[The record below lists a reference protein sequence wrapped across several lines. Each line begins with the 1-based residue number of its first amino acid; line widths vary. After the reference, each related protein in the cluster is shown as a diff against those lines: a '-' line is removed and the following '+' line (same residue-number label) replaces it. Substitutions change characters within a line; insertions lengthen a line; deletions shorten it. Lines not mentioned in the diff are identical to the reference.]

1 MEKEASRAGSRGILA
16 RLFSSDHKVV
26 ALYYGLTSLTLLFLA
41 FCIVLVMRWQL
52 AYPGEPVPGFAS
64 LFDSEHPFMPEGV
77 MLPGFYNQLA
87 AMHGTLMVF
96 LAVVPLLVGGLGNY
110 LVPLM
115 IGAPNLA
122 FPRLSRFGYWCY
134 ALGSIII
141 LSTFFI
147 DVGPPTAGWT
157 AYPPLAIVD
166 ISGQTFW
173 LFGLVFVYLSSL
185 ILSINIIVTVVQLRA
200 KGMRFMRM
208 PFFVWSQFVTA
219 FLLLLAFPP
228 LAAAAALQ
236 LMDRLAGT
244 SFFMPSG
251 LVINGE
257 QLNVSGGGSAL
268 LWQHLFWFLAH
279 PEVYVLVLPALGIIA
294 EIYANNARKPLFGY
308 RSMVMAAV
316 FMGFMSFLVWAHH
329 MFLTGMGTGVS
340 TFFQATTLII
350 SIPSIIIATSLVV
363 SLWGG
368 SIRFTVPMI
377 FALAFMPM
385 FALGGFTGLP
395 LALSATNIY
404 LHDTYYVIGH
414 FHYIVAPG
422 TLFAIFAGVYH
433 WFPKITGRR
442 MSTWLGHL
450 HFWPSFL
457 FMNAIFLTMLI
468 QGLGGVN
475 RRLYDGG
482 TTYGHGQDLAILNVV
497 ATHSAIALAVV
508 QLPFILNVFYS
519 LVKGGRAGD
528 NPWQATTLEWAASSP
543 PLACGNWSTV
553 PKVYTAPYAY
563 SLPGESTDYHLQN
576 VPEQSS

>member
-1 MEKEASRAGSRGILA
+1 MA

-52 AYPGEPVPGFAS
+52 AYPGTAVPGFAS
-64 LFDSEHPFMPEGV
+64 LFDSDHPFMPEGV

-96 LAVVPLLVGGLGNY
+96 LAVVPLLVGGFGNY

-115 IGAPNLA
+115 VGAPNLA
-122 FPRLSRFGYWCY
+122 FPRLSRFGYGCY
-134 ALGSIII
+134 AAGTLII

-185 ILSINIIVTVVQLRA
+185 ILSINIIVTVVQLRT

-257 QLNVSGGGSAL
+257 QLSVSGGGSAL

-279 PEVYVLVLPALGIIA
+279 PEVYVLILPALGIIA
-294 EIYANNARKPLFGY
+294 EIFANNARKPLFGY

-457 FMNAIFLTMLI
+457 FMNGIFLTMLI

-482 TTYGHGQDLAILNVV
+482 ITYGHGQDLAVLNVV

-519 LVKGGRAGD
+519 LVKGTKAGG
-528 NPWQATTLEWAASSP
+528 NPWEATTLEWAASSP
-543 PLACGNWSTV
+543 PLARGNWPAV
-553 PKVYTAPYAY
+553 PEVYTAPYAY
-563 SLPGESTDYHLQN
+563 SLPGESSDYHLQN
-576 VPEQSS
+576 LPEQSL